1 MNKHVFRL
9 HYVVMLFV
17 TIFLI
22 QCSDVMFMG
31 DKNANRSSNNNSE
44 LTKAAD
50 VIEGDL
56 GISETEKKYDD
67 PIESVKPTEPVSTP
81 VTEKDTTFLTLQQ
94 VPDVTIGMTVNIT
107 GSLKDNN
114 GHGISNA
121 SIKIKINGDI
131 KSTPKTDDN
140 GDFSF
145 SFEAK
150 KIGSYTVKVS
160 YEEDDTY
167 KGSDDSKTFNV
178 FKIETNLSIS
188 STLLG
193 VKKGDSI
200 DIRGLLLAEDKKHTP
215 IKDASVE
222 VSINNSKQTVKTN
235 SLGEYLRTGFQVT
248 NIGSYNVVVS
258 YAGNEIYNESK
269 VSTEFMVTTVPD
281 VVNNTSIS
289 LDPINNVLVGE
300 NAIIKGILRDSNQ
313 TPISNASIKL
323 SINGVYYPIPKT
335 DTQGKFSYEYPVSSA
350 GTYTVKVFYAG
361 ETSKYNGSEISRSF
375 TASVPK
381 IDTSL
386 ELKVD
391 RIEIGRNFYYLGEN
405 VIIHGS
411 LFKNGTVEAVQNA
424 KINLKINNNLIN
436 QDIRT
441 NENGHFEYNYQPK
454 AVGTYKVT
462 VSYAGDEVH
471 NASND
476 DSDTFDVV
484 DKMVADILIQASD
497 ITFGQDELI
506 TVTLPQ
512 SVSSVNMEIS
522 GIEPKFTLPLDKG
535 VGKYTVTKPTIGE
548 YQITVSFVGNNQYK
562 PNTATRTF
570 KVNPIPKQ
578 DSRFELN
585 DIKTVYIGEDVVISG
600 RLVVDATGE
609 PVKEAMVNLQVI
621 GNKTTT
627 QTDSLGNFS
636 FNYKTNVA
644 NHYIAELSFDG
655 NNNLNSTVENKG
667 FEVKS
672 EQLSGCTEIQL
683 SFSSN
688 SKVSSGPNGKGSTIQ
703 IEGEIFDNC
712 YKEMSSGVIG
722 NAVVDI
728 TVSFENKVIDT
739 YRAKF
744 NNYGRTT
751 DGYRVDENGESC
763 SVSGKCASGNF
774 DCITDKTGELHFLVE
789 YKGTDGLPYEP
800 AITETTVTIIQ

>member
-1 MNKHVFRL
+1 MKKHIFYLNYAVIL
-9 HYVVMLFV
+9 CL

-22 QCSDVMFMG
+22 QCSDVMFKG
-31 DKNANRSSNNNSE
+31 DRNANRSSSNNGE

-67 PIESVKPTEPVSTP
+67 SIESVKPTEPVRAP
-81 VTEKDTTFLTLQQ
+81 VSENDTTFLTLQQ

-107 GSLKDNN
+107 GFLKDNN
-114 GHGISNA
+114 GQGISNA
-121 SIKIKINGDI
+121 SIKIKINGDVI
-131 KSTPKTDDN
+131 STPKTDSN

-145 SFEAK
+145 SFKAK
-150 KIGSYTVKVS
+150 KAGSYNVKVS
-160 YEEDDTY
+160 YEEDDTH
-167 KGSDDSKTFNV
+167 KGADDSKTFNV

-200 DIRGLLLAEDKKHTP
+200 DIRGLLVAEDKTHTP
-215 IKDASVE
+215 IEDANVE

-248 NIGSYNVVVS
+248 NTGSYNVVVS

-269 VSTEFMVTTVPD
+269 VSTEFMVATVP
-281 VVNNTSIS
+281 VVIKNTSLS
-289 LDPINNVLVGE
+289 LDPINNVLVGKS
-300 NAIIKGILRDSNQ
+300 AIIKGILKDSSQ
-313 TPISNASIKL
+313 TPISNASVKL
-323 SINGVYYPIPKT
+323 SINGVLYPISKT
-335 DTQGKFSYEYPVSSA
+335 DTQGKFRYDYPVNSA
-350 GTYTVKVFYAG
+350 GTYTVKVSYEG
-361 ETSKYNGSEISRSF
+361 EPNKYNGSEIYGSF

-391 RIEIGRNFYYLGEN
+391 RIEVGRNFYYLGEN
-405 VIIHGS
+405 VVIHGS
-411 LFKNGTVEAVQNA
+411 LYKNGNVEAVQNA

-462 VSYAGDEVH
+462 VSYAGDELH

-484 DKMVADILIQASD
+484 DKMVADIVIQASD

-506 TVTLPQ
+506 SVTLPQ
-512 SVSSVNMEIS
+512 SVGSVDMEIS
-522 GIEPKFTLPLDKG
+522 EIEPKFTLPLEKG
-535 VGKYTVTKPTIGE
+535 VGKHTVTNPAIGK
-548 YQITVSFVGNNQYK
+548 YQITVSFAGNNKYK
-562 PNTATRTF
+562 AGTVTKQF
-570 KVNPIPKQ
+570 QVNPVPKQ

-585 DIKTVYIGEDVVISG
+585 DIKTVYVGEDVVISG
-600 RLVVDATGE
+600 KLVVDATGE
-609 PVKEAMVNLQVI
+609 PVKEATVNLKVI
-621 GNKTTT
+621 EDQART

-636 FNYKTNVA
+636 FNYKTYVA
-644 NHYIAELSFDG
+644 NHYIAKLSFDG
-655 NNNLNSTVENKG
+655 NADLNSTEENKG
-667 FEVKS
+667 FEVK
-672 EQLSGCTEIQL
+672 QLSGCTEIQL

-688 SKVSSGPNGKGSTIQ
+688 SKVSSGPNGKGSAIQ

-728 TVSFENKVIDT
+728 TISFENKVIDT
-739 YRAKF
+739 YRVKF
-744 NNYGRTT
+744 NSYGRTT
-751 DGYRVDENGESC
+751 NGYRVDEDGESC
-763 SVSGKCASGNF
+763 SVSGKCDSGSF
-774 DCITDKTGELHFLVE
+774 DYITDKTGELHFLVE
-789 YKGTDGLPYEP
+789 YKGTDGFPYEP
-800 AITETTVTIIQ
+800 AMSEETVMIDK